1 MKKNLELFWFFRIN
15 NATKFKAALRNT
27 IHQLVT
33 STTTILG
40 PVAQQPLSMVNIAFS
55 QSGLNTLG
63 VLDPLGDLVFPLGMT
78 ADASTLGDPGTT
90 NWESAFVGT
99 KIHGV
104 IIIASDQSQ

>member
-1 MKKNLELFWFFRIN
+1 MKKNLELFWFFHIN
-15 NATKFKAALRNT
+15 NASAFKSVLRNT
-27 IHQLVT
+27 IHPMIT

-40 PVAQQPLSMVNIAFS
+40 PVAQQPLAMVNIAFS
-55 QSGLNTLG
+55 QSGLTKLG
-63 VLDPLGDLVFPLGMT
+63 VLDPLGDLFFPGGMA

-99 KIHGV
+99 NIHGL